1 MVVQPEKCTGCR
13 TCEMI
18 CSFVHADEFNPMRSR
33 VTVFNFDKSG
43 FSVPIICQQC
53 SVAACME
60 ICPVSAISTDEFT
73 GAKIVDHNKC
83 LRCKMCTIAC
93 PFGASVYDP
102 VLDMI
107 AKCDL
112 CGGDPQCVKL
122 CPSGALTYQEP
133 TTATMAKRKAYA
145 AKFKAVIEEVG

>member
-1 MVVQPEKCTGCR
+1 
-13 TCEMI
+13 
-18 CSFVHADEFNPMRSR
+18 
-33 VTVFNFDKSG
+33 
-43 FSVPIICQQC
+43 
-53 SVAACME
+53 
-60 ICPVSAISTDEFT
+60 
-73 GAKIVDHNKC
+73 
-83 LRCKMCTIAC
+83 MCTIAC

-133 TTATMAKRKAYA
+133 TAATMAKRKAYA